1 MITSVQYYHLCSL
14 FAHLSREGSAFE
26 KDFVIFYHF
35 FMQIFKFMSETLHI
49 VGPLKL
55 RMKYHWQS
63 VLIKTSWTN
72 NNRVNYSFLLEN
84 IDKLS
89 V

>member
-1 MITSVQYYHLCSL
+1 M
-14 FAHLSREGSAFE
+14 
-26 KDFVIFYHF
+26 IFYHF

>member
-1 MITSVQYYHLCSL
+1 M
-14 FAHLSREGSAFE
+14 
-26 KDFVIFYHF
+26 IFYHF
-35 FMQIFKFMSETLHI
+35 FMQILKFKSETLHI

-55 RMKYHWQS
+55 RMKCPWQT
-63 VLIKTSWTN
+63 VLIKISWTN
-72 NNRVNYSFLLEN
+72 NNRVNYPFLLEN